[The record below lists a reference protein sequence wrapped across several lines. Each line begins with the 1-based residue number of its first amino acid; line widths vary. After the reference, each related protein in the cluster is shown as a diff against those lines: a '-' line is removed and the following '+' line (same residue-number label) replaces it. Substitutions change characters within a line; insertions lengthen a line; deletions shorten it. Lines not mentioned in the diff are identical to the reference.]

1 MEYLRKTE
9 SRGIL
14 KRSPGLFSF
23 TILAACDIDYHFRRG
38 REVTEKEPEKE
49 LEKEI
54 VKEPEK
60 ELVKEPSLP
69 HWWKN
74 EGKCDRVRLRI
85 DMYLFRRETDPG
97 SRISAEGNL

>member
-1 MEYLRKTE
+1 MRKTE

-38 REVTEKEPEKE
+38 REVT
-49 LEKEI
+49 

-97 SRISAEGNL
+97 SRISAEGDL